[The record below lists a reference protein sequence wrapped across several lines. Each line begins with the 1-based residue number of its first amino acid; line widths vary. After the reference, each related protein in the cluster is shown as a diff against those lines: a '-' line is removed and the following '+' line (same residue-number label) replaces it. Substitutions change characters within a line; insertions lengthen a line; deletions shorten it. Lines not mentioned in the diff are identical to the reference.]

1 MIIRPLAGLFLLL
14 SIAGCSREA
23 AEEVKSQTVVPVT
36 TEAAAVGTIRATL
49 MVTGTVTAAPGADL
63 LVIAPQPARI
73 AEIPHAEGDRVRRG
87 DVLVQFEIPSYTVD
101 VATKRG
107 EITRAQARLQNARA
121 AQTRAHDLFERGI
134 AARKEMEDA
143 DRELADAQA
152 GVAESEATLA
162 AAQTSAARA
171 TVRATF
177 DGVIAKRTH
186 NPGDSV
192 DAAASDPVLRVVDP
206 KRVEVTASIPVA
218 DVARI
223 AMGATAHLAS
233 PGGGA
238 TATLKVVSRPAA
250 VDANTATAPIRLA
263 FATPT
268 ALPIGAPVQLTIDAE
283 EHRDVVLVPAAA
295 VTHEGEEAAVFVVN
309 GEKAERRVVMLGIVD
324 DAHAEIRSGIKAG
337 DAVIVTGQAGL
348 PDGAAITLAKPD
360 AEKPEPEK

>member
-1 MIIRPLAGLFLLL
+1 MIIRSLAGLVLLV

-23 AEEVKSQTVVPVT
+23 TEEVTSDTVVPVT
-36 TEAAAVGTIRATL
+36 TSAAAVGTIRATL
-49 MVTGTVTAAPGADL
+49 LVTGTVTAAPGADL
-63 LVIAPQPARI
+63 LVIAPEPARI

-87 DVLVQFEIPSYTVD
+87 DVLVRFEIPSYTAD

-107 EITRAQARLQNARA
+107 EVTRAEARLQNARA
-121 AQTRAHDLFERGI
+121 AQTRAHDLFDRGI
-134 AARKEMEDA
+134 AARKEVEDA

-152 GVAESEATLA
+152 GVAESEATLG

-177 DGVIAKRTH
+177 DGVVAKRTH

-192 DAAASDPVLRVVDP
+192 EAAASDPVLRVVDP
-206 KRVEVTASIPVA
+206 KRLEVTASIPVA
-218 DVARI
+218 DVQRI
-223 AMGATAHLAS
+223 ATGAAAQLAS
-233 PGGGA
+233 PSGGT

-263 FATPT
+263 FVTPT
-268 ALPIGAPVQLTIDAE
+268 AIPIGAPVQLTIDAE

-309 GEKAERRVVMLGIVD
+309 GEKAERRVVMLGITD

-337 DAVIVTGQAGL
+337 EAVIVTGQAGL
-348 PDGAAITLAKPD
+348 PDGAAITLAKP
-360 AEKPEPEK
+360 EPAQ

>member
-1 MIIRPLAGLFLLL
+1 MITRAAVAGLALLA
-14 SIAGCSREA
+14 SIAGCSREPV
-23 AEEVKSQTVVPVT
+23 EEVTSDTVVPVT

-49 MVTGTVTAAPGADL
+49 TVTGTVTAAPGADL
-63 LVIAPQPARI
+63 LVIAPEPARI

-87 DVLVQFEIPSYTVD
+87 DVLVRFEIPSYTAD

-107 EITRAQARLQNARA
+107 EVTRAQARLQNARA
-121 AQTRAHDLFERGI
+121 AQARAHDLFDRGI
-134 AARKEMEDA
+134 AARREVEDA

-152 GVAESEATLA
+152 GVAESEATLG

-171 TVRATF
+171 TVRAAF
-177 DGVIAKRTH
+177 DGVVAKRTH

-192 DAAASDPVLRVVDP
+192 EAAASDPVLRVVDP

-218 DVARI
+218 DVERI
-223 AMGATAHLAS
+223 AMGATARLAS
-233 PGGGA
+233 AGGA

-250 VDANTATAPIRLA
+250 VDASTATAPIRLA
-263 FATPT
+263 FAMPT
-268 ALPIGAPVQLTIDAE
+268 AIPIGAPVQLTIDAE

-309 GEKAERRVVMLGIVD
+309 GEKAERRVVMLGITD
-324 DAHAEIRSGIKAG
+324 DEHAEIRSGIKAG

-348 PDGAAITLAKPD
+348 PDGATITLAKP
-360 AEKPEPEK
+360 EPAP

>member
-1 MIIRPLAGLFLLL
+1 MIIRSLAGLLLL
-14 SIAGCSREA
+14 VSIAGCSREA
-23 AEEVKSQTVVPVT
+23 TEEVTSDTVVPVT

>member
-1 MIIRPLAGLFLLL
+1 MITRLLAGLLLL
-14 SIAGCSREA
+14 VSIAGCSREA
-23 AEEVKSQTVVPVT
+23 TEEVTSDTVVPVT

-63 LVIAPQPARI
+63 LVIAPEPARI

-87 DVLVQFEIPSYTVD
+87 DVLVRFEIPSYTAD

-107 EITRAQARLQNARA
+107 EVTRAQARLQNARA
-121 AQTRAHDLFERGI
+121 AQTRAHDLFDRGI
-134 AARKEMEDA
+134 AARKEVEDA

-152 GVAESEATLA
+152 GVAESEATLG

-171 TVRATF
+171 IVRATF
-177 DGVIAKRTH
+177 DGVVAKRAH

-192 DAAASDPVLRVVDP
+192 EAAASDPVLRVVDP
-206 KRVEVTASIPVA
+206 KRVEITASIPVA
-218 DVARI
+218 DVQRI
-223 AMGATAHLAS
+223 AMGATAQLAS
-233 PGGGA
+233 PSGGA
-238 TATLKVVSRPAA
+238 TASLKVVSRPAA

-263 FATPT
+263 FAAPT

-309 GEKAERRVVMLGIVD
+309 GEKAERRVVMLGITD

-348 PDGAAITLAKPD
+348 PDGAAITLT
-360 AEKPEPEK
+360 KPEPEK